1 MSSSEEEGALSGP
14 EELSNTEETVTEK
27 SPTKEKSIFSD
38 GIPTTKYGDLIE
50 KQRSKKRAREARD
63 DELPTPKRSK
73 KRKKDEAP
81 ELIEES
87 DEELE
92 EFIQKKEEVD
102 HSMKTKL
109 WYGYIRL
116 CEAFDHTVG
125 EPTGFASII
134 ENSVDVKESFNM
146 CIDSGSFGEY
156 IKDVDPLYLLLFS
169 TGMIALSCKGTGWLG
184 GTSQRKTVRAAPEPL
199 DTPTPGNR
207 VEEILRNQGN
217 AVPPPVSQRKDTQ
230 TQQRE
235 SHAGF
240 DILF

>member
-1 MSSSEEEGALSGP
+1 MSSPEEESVLSDPG
-14 EELSNTEETVTEK
+14 ELSDTGETATGK
-27 SPTKEKSIFSD
+27 SPAKDKSIFSD

-50 KQRSKKRAREARD
+50 KQRLKKRARETRD

-87 DEELE
+87 DEELD

-109 WYGYIRL
+109 WYGYVRL

-184 GTSQRKTVRAAPEPL
+184 GAGQRKIVRTVTEPP

-207 VEEILRNQGN
+207 VDEILRNQGN
-217 AVPPPVSQRKDTQ
+217 AVPPPVSQRRDAQ